1 VKNKINVDILVP
13 SISKNYNVFIP
24 INKSVGE
31 VIQLINEAINNLTD
45 GEFPILN
52 NLSLIN
58 LDNGTIYNVDMSIKN
73 NKILNGARLV
83 LM

>member
-1 VKNKINVDILVP
+1 MKNKINVDILVP